1 VGAKIMTVDLE
12 ALISNNP
19 TNLWLEIPESQQ
31 NKIWQGSQAFSTDN
45 RRWMAYLNSLSL
57 KVFLPWLQ
65 EEYARDGKVF
75 PSSAALPSIWE
86 VTNGTGISF
95 NGQKM
100 VLIPTEALDLSELRV
115 PQEWVDIPNWS
126 ADYYVAVQVNVES
139 GYIRI
144 WGYTSQAHLK
154 NMGTYDASDRA
165 YCLDTE
171 HLISNLSVL
180 WISRQVCPEEV
191 TKNETVALPELST
204 TQAENLLNRL
214 GNPELINPRQA
225 IPFTMWGALISHG
238 GWRQRLYEQ
247 RQGMQKQWSIRQW
260 MQTGVSEFAQQ
271 FGWGSIDLQ
280 PNLEGA
286 RGSTEPPQETTLIRK
301 ISISG
306 NKYELLVKPKG
317 KIENR
322 IWRFELRRAT
332 LGEMIPVGV
341 KLMILTED
349 LQPFDG
355 NQAQAKTPVERIY
368 VDVALSEDEEGLVWK
383 TQPISDDFEYETLYL

>member
-1 VGAKIMTVDLE
+1 M
-12 ALISNNP
+12 
-19 TNLWLEIPESQQ
+19 
-31 NKIWQGSQAFSTDN
+31 
-45 RRWMAYLNSLSL
+45 
-57 KVFLPWLQ
+57 
-65 EEYARDGKVF
+65 
-75 PSSAALPSIWE
+75 
-86 VTNGTGISF
+86 
-95 NGQKM
+95 
-100 VLIPTEALDLSELRV
+100 
-115 PQEWVDIPNWS
+115 
-126 ADYYVAVQVNVES
+126 
-139 GYIRI
+139 
-144 WGYTSQAHLK
+144 
-154 NMGTYDASDRA
+154 
-165 YCLDTE
+165 
-171 HLISNLSVL
+171 SVL